1 MFLVSSLNDK
11 LKRTMIEMDPEQNQT
26 CQFPYEK
33 RPTNGAVI
41 TVHKHDPNNEFDSQ
55 KLSNLTKKDWESTFT
70 LPKLRKKW
78 KEKINVSFDPNHKK
92 ISDDIVSEKTKEA
105 KAFVKDLID
114 PDNLEIKNKRW
125 NASVNPQVSNY
136 PDLKKT
142 LFEVT
147 QGLNNFQ
154 VVPLKEKQIEEGTDS
169 RNSLYVNGDKWNNST
184 LFENWE
190 KKFLSQTTR
199 DNAIENTIK
208 YWSNTEYDRFN
219 ENMLPISEE
228 RKKLEAPRY
237 FHRYKTPVQDTKYR
251 YQTMQK
257 VKDLTWLERE
267 KITKKVL
274 HNNPGCA
281 LFPEKINSLIN
292 KEMYNTYRE
301 KFNELTGKAK
311 RSGTADNIKK
321 DWKDDELTDKI
332 KTLQEWKD
340 IGWFKPIST
349 EAGSPRIKGK
359 EAIRRELLKPLVT
372 KGTSIMKEEE
382 NIKTKIAEDFKKKL
396 KLELL
401 QKKSKNYLSLNPKD
415 NEQNNL
421 NTLRTSKYPIDKNTY
436 DKLIKLSEDNKSPEH
451 TLDNQRKSSDNLKD
465 TTLILPSE
473 NNIIPLM
480 QPLTTKYFLDAY
492 KKVTLEDLKEKKKRL
507 KKDQWI
513 EYQYMHFG
521 TYVSILYNILA
532 GI

>member
-11 LKRTMIEMDPEQNQT
+11 LKRTMIEMDPDQNQT

-208 YWSNTEYDRFN
+208 YWKNTEYERFN
-219 ENMLPISEE
+219 ESMLPISEE

-281 LFPEKINSLIN
+281 LFPEKI
-292 KEMYNTYRE
+292 
-301 KFNELTGKAK
+301 
-311 RSGTADNIKK
+311 
-321 DWKDDELTDKI
+321 

-382 NIKTKIAEDFKKKL
+382 NIKTKIAEEFKKKL

-401 QKKSKNYLSLNPKD
+401 QKKSRNYLSLNPKD

-436 DKLIKLSEDNKSPEH
+436 DKLVKSTEDNKSPEH
-451 TLDNQRKSSDNLKD
+451 TIDNQRKSSDNLKD
-465 TTLILPSE
+465 TTLILPNE
-473 NNIIPLM
+473 NNIIPIM

-492 KKVTLEDLKEKKKRL
+492 KKVTLEDLKVYY
-507 KKDQWI
+507 I
-513 EYQYMHFG
+513 IF
-521 TYVSILYNILA
+521 
-532 GI
+532 